1 MTAAD
6 LTVYSSR
13 TQGAMPIVAKV
24 TKATQ
29 NDWISFKDVKGVKP
43 PSGIVITSSGHA
55 LETFTYGTMA
65 ILNAGTAYGATD
77 TSLVYQTA
85 VATRLLP
92 YYILTAGG
100 EVIEVT
106 ADTGAATTTGTLTV
120 VRGRLGTTASAT
132 GIANGNVCII
142 LNQVYLSSSTVGPA
156 LIYATPMTGV
166 TGDSNAYSST
176 P

>member
-43 PSGIVITSSGHA
+43 PSGIVITSAAHA
-55 LETFTYGTMA
+55 IETFTYGTMA

-120 VRGRLGTTASAT
+120 VRGRLGTTESAT
-132 GIANGNVCII
+132 GLANGNVCII
-142 LNQVYLSSSTVGPA
+142 LNQVFLSSSTVGPA
-156 LIYATPMTGV
+156 LIYASPMTGV
-166 TGDSNAYSST
+166 TGDSNAYSRT

>member
-24 TKATQ
+24 TKVTQ

-43 PSGIVITSSGHA
+43 PTGVVITTSAHA
-55 LETFTYGTMA
+55 LETFTYG
-65 ILNAGTAYGATD
+65 ILTIDNSGTAYTATD
-77 TSLVYQTA
+77 TSIVVKSGT
-85 VATRLLP
+85 ATRLPP
-92 YYILTAGG
+92 YYLMTGSG
-100 EVIEVT
+100 EIMEVT
-106 ADTGAATTTGTLTV
+106 SETLPATAAGTLTV

-132 GIANGNVCII
+132 GLANNNTMVV
-142 LNQVYLSSSTVGPA
+142 LNQVFLSSSTVGVT
-156 LIYATPMTGV
+156 LVYASPMTGV
-166 TGDSNAYSST
+166 TGDSNAYSSA

>member
-24 TKATQ
+24 TKVTQ
-29 NDWISFKDVKGVKP
+29 NDWISFKDVKGVKI
-43 PSGIVITSSGHA
+43 PSGVVMSTSAHA
-55 LETFTYGTMA
+55 IETFTFGTMA
-65 ILNAGTAYGATD
+65 ILNAGTAYTATD
-77 TSLVYQTA
+77 TSIVYQTA

-100 EVIEVT
+100 EIIEIT

-132 GIANGNVCII
+132 GLANGNVCLI

-166 TGDSNAYSST
+166 TGDSNAYSSA